1 MNQTTNYSLPQWEA
15 SDRVT
20 RGDMN
25 DAMSAIDTAL
35 AVKCEVVFGS
45 YSGNA
50 EFPRTIELGFRP
62 RAVLIMTERGITY
75 SSSTYGGLFGT
86 DKALVQNGVPY
97 AQVSATGFKLFS
109 GTGNCTNMSGIAYH
123 YIAFK

>member
-35 AVKCEVVFGS
+35 AVKCEIVFGKYTGNGS
-45 YSGNA
+45 Y
-50 EFPRTIELGFRP
+50 PRTIELGFTP
-62 RAVLIMTERGITY
+62 KAVLLERLDG
-75 SSSTYGGLFGT
+75 SMGSGYGGFFGPGHPLKSNST
-86 DKALVQNGVPY
+86 NNVTYAEVVNGGIVL
-97 AQVSATGFKLFS
+97 TGGNTNQS
-109 GTGNCTNMSGIAYH
+109 GTQFFQYM
-123 YIAFK
+123 AFK